1 MEEEWHKFKFVEQS
15 ELDNIIVDPLIVLP
29 VLDEKVGRRI
39 PPALIHSVKDIDIL
53 RMRIKIFL
61 SIRHMLFHLT

>member
-1 MEEEWHKFKFVEQS
+1 MEEEWLKFKFVEQQ

-29 VLDEKVGRRI
+29 VLDEKVGRRV
-39 PPALIHSVKDIDIL
+39 PPSLIYPVKDIEIL